1 MSSDDNW
8 VKKNI
13 MVIIQTRIVFICI
26 VIVYMI
32 IMVFVMLLFVAEYG
46 IKS

>member
-13 MVIIQTRIVFICI
+13 MVMDQTRIVFICV
-26 VIVYMI
+26 VIVYML
-32 IMVFVMLLFVAEYG
+32 IMVFVTLLFVAEYG